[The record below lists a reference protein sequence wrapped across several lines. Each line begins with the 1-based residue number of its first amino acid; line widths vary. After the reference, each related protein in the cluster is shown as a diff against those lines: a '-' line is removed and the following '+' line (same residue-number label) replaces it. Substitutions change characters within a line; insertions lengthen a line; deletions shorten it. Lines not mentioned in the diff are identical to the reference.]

1 MATPPPARWLICS
14 TSNTPPAADVVL
26 RIGTRRSPLA
36 LAQAREVADLLASR
50 GVDTELVPLLTSGD
64 RDARVAASP
73 FGVKGL
79 FVEEIVRA
87 LMDGKVDLAVHS
99 AKDLPA
105 EDPEGV
111 VVGAVPERADPFD
124 VLVTRDGALG
134 DGSVVG
140 TSSLRRR
147 AQLLAWRPGLAVRD
161 IRGNVDTR
169 LRKLSD
175 GDVDALV
182 LAAAGLGRL
191 GLAPDRTER
200 LGVETMVPAPG
211 QGALAVQARADDLR
225 TRDLVRPL
233 SHVESTAAFDAER
246 ALVRRLG
253 GGCALPI
260 GAFARWSSG
269 GIRLVAVVANPD
281 GTQAAR
287 CDVEAPTT
295 SGVAEEAARAL
306 VAAGAAEIL
315 DGARPGA

>member
-1 MATPPPARWLICS
+1 
-14 TSNTPPAADVVL
+14 VL

-36 LAQAREVADLLASR
+36 LAQAREVADLLRSR
-50 GVDTELVPLLTSGD
+50 GVDTQLVPLLTSGD
-64 RDARVAASP
+64 RDAHVVASP

-87 LMDGKVDLAVHS
+87 LLDGEVDLAVHS

-147 AQLLAWRPGLAVRD
+147 AQLLAWRPGLTVRD

-191 GLAPDRTER
+191 GLAPDRAER

-211 QGALAVQARADDLR
+211 QGALAVQARADDAR
-225 TRDLVRPL
+225 ARDLVGPL
-233 SHVESTAAFDAER
+233 SHVESMAAFDAER

-260 GAFARWSSG
+260 GAIARLSGG
-269 GIRLVAVVANPD
+269 GIRLVAVVASPD
-281 GTQAAR
+281 GTQTIR
-287 CDVEAPTT
+287 CDVEAPTPG
-295 SGVAEEAARAL
+295 GVAEEAARAL
-306 VAAGAAEIL
+306 VAGGAAEIL
-315 DGARPGA
+315 ERARAGA

>member
-1 MATPPPARWLICS
+1 
-14 TSNTPPAADVVL
+14 VL

-36 LAQAREVADLLASR
+36 LAQAREVADLLGSR

-64 RDARVAASP
+64 RDSRVAVSP

-87 LMDGKVDLAVHS
+87 LRDGEIDLAVHS

-111 VVGAVPERADPFD
+111 VVAAVPERADPFD

-134 DGSVVG
+134 NGSVVG

-147 AQLLAWRPGLAVRD
+147 AQLLAWRPSLAVRD

-182 LAAAGLGRL
+182 LGAAGLTRL
-191 GLAPDRTER
+191 GTWPEHAER
-200 LGVETMVPAPG
+200 LGIETMVPAPG
-211 QGALAVQARADDLR
+211 QGALAVQARGGDLR
-225 TRDLVRPL
+225 TRDLVGPISRVR
-233 SHVESTAAFDAER
+233 SMAAFEAER

-260 GAFARWSSG
+260 GALAQLSGG
-269 GIRLVAVVANPD
+269 GIRLVAVVASPD
-281 GTQAAR
+281 GTQTIR
-287 CDVEAPTT
+287 CDVEAPTP
-295 SGVAEEAARAL
+295 GDAAEDAARAL
-306 VAAGAAEIL
+306 VAGGAAEIL